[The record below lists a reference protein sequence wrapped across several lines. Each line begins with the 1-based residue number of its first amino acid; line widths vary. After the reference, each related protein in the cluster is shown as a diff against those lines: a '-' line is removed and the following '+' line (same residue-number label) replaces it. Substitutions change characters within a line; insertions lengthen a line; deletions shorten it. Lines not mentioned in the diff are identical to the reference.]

1 MGKDY
6 RDDQYELYE
15 LREDQLDASPFVQ
28 FENWFQAAQNAELIH
43 PNAFTLATSGGDRRP
58 SARML
63 LMKGYDDRG
72 FVFYTNSQSKKGN
85 DLSGNPNASIC
96 FWWRELERQVRIEGE
111 VEPVDDSAADLYFAS
126 RPRGSQ
132 IGAWASPQSS
142 VIDSRE
148 VLESR
153 YREIEKQYEGKDIPR
168 PPYWQGYILIPSTI
182 EFWQGRP
189 DRLHDRLRYRLGT
202 PGGGWVIERLAP

>member
-1 MGKDY
+1 MSEDY
-6 RDDQYELYE
+6 RNDQYELYE
-15 LREDQLDASPFVQ
+15 LREEQLDASPFVQ
-28 FENWFQAAQNAELIH
+28 FENWFKDAQNAELIY
-43 PNAFTLATSGGDRRP
+43 PNAFTLATSGEDRKP

-72 FVFYTNSQSKKGN
+72 FVFYTNSESKKGN
-85 DLSGNPNASIC
+85 DFKDNPNASIC
-96 FWWRELERQVRIEGE
+96 FWWGKLERQVRIEGE
-111 VEPVDDSAADLYFAS
+111 VEQVDESAADAYFAS

-132 IGAWASPQSS
+132 IGAWASHQSS

-148 VLESR
+148 VLERR

-189 DRLHDRLRYRLGT
+189 DRLHDRLRYRLET